1 MLTAHL
7 ALLKPPTGSDAA
19 SQLEGGEEASQGQ
32 SDGLGLETW
41 PWAASWDL
49 AGSF

>member
-7 ALLKPPTGSDAA
+7 ALLKPPTGSDAV

-32 SDGLGLETW
+32 SDGLRLETW
-41 PWAASWDL
+41 SAAATWNL